1 MVKINRLNKK
11 ANISPVELK
20 PDQFTSELP
29 KGPVVTAA
37 VVVDKQRE
45 RHHIQ
50 KISDGQ
56 VEHIDVA
63 SGEVGPSPPYLQYD
77 NGVERE
83 PQQADH
89 GVHSGEQNT
98 FEILLICAVAV
109 GDAFNDIVGVGA
121 CKGFTACKVQ

>member
-1 MVKINRLNKK
+1 MVKTNRQNKQV
-11 ANISPVELK
+11 NISPVELK

-29 KGPVVTAA
+29 KGPVVMAA
-37 VVVDKQRE
+37 VVVDKQGE
-45 RHHIQ
+45 RHHIE

-83 PQQADH
+83 PQQEDQ
-89 GVHSGEQNT
+89 GVYSGEQNT
-98 FEILLICAVAV
+98 FEILLICAAAV
-109 GDAFNDIVGVGA
+109 GDAFNDIVGVGV
-121 CKGFTACKVQ
+121 CKEFTVWKVQ